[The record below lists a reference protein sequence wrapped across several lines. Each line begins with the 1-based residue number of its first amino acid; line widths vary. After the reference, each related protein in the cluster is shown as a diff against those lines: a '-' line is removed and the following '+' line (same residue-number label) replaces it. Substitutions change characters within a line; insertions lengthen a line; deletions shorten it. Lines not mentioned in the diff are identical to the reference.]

1 MDVKNKNLVRKNS
14 QKRNH
19 KIYGTTHN
27 ATTSDKIKEKQKI
40 ELQENMRRI
49 LEEVR
54 EYIDQGLFVVCIYSQ
69 LFVYTLNFPPHSHS
83 YAFELNLFIFQKTYV
98 NLF

>member
-1 MDVKNKNLVRKNS
+1 MDVKNKKLVRKNS
-14 QKRNH
+14 QKRNY

-54 EYIDQGLFVVCIYSQ
+54 EYIDQGLFVVC
-69 LFVYTLNFPPHSHS
+69 
-83 YAFELNLFIFQKTYV
+83 TY
-98 NLF
+98 LQ

>member
-54 EYIDQGLFVVCIYSQ
+54 EYIDQGLFVCIYSQ
-69 LFVYTLNFPPHSHS
+69 LFVYTLNFSPHSHS
-83 YAFELNLFIFQKTYV
+83 YTSEFKHFIFQKTYV

>member
-1 MDVKNKNLVRKNS
+1 MDVKNKKLVRKNS

-69 LFVYTLNFPPHSHS
+69 LFVYTLNFSPLSLTPIL
-83 YAFELNLFIFQKTYV
+83 LNSTFLFSRKPM
-98 NLF
+98 

>member
-27 ATTSDKIKEKQKI
+27 ATTSDKIKGKQKI
-40 ELQENMRRI
+40 ELEENMRRI

-54 EYIDQGLFVVCIYSQ
+54 EYIDQGLFVVGIYSQ

-83 YAFELNLFIFQKTYV
+83 YTSEFNLFIFQKTYV

>member
-1 MDVKNKNLVRKNS
+1 MDVKNKKLVRKNS
-14 QKRNH
+14 QKWNH
-19 KIYGTTHN
+19 EIYGTTHI
-27 ATTSDKIKEKQKI
+27 ATTSDKIKGKQKI

-69 LFVYTLNFPPHSHS
+69 LFVYTLNFSPLSLTPIL
-83 YAFELNLFIFQKTYV
+83 LNSTFLFSRKPM
-98 NLF
+98 

>member
-1 MDVKNKNLVRKNS
+1 MVKIFFFYSKVDALFCWGDW
-14 QKRNH
+14 
-19 KIYGTTHN
+19 I
-27 ATTSDKIKEKQKI
+27 ATSDKIKEKQKI

-54 EYIDQGLFVVCIYSQ
+54 EYIDQGLFVVGIYSQ

-83 YAFELNLFIFQKTYV
+83 YTSEFNLFIFQKTYV

>member
-19 KIYGTTHN
+19 KIYG
-27 ATTSDKIKEKQKI
+27 TTSDKIKEKQKI

-69 LFVYTLNFPPHSHS
+69 LFVYTLNFSPLSHS
-83 YAFELNLFIFQKTYV
+83 YASEFSFLFSRKPM
-98 NLF
+98 